1 MANDLTS
8 NHTDNSD
15 LDAILSKDL
24 TVGSSYAGHS
34 SYSSDNS
41 GKAWE
46 YDLYKVGKSPALY
59 DLDAARETQKLLWQ
73 PGDLVST
80 TDYSAGNLAGFI
92 DNRTGSLSGLT
103 DLRLDDLSWLT
114 DLKLDDPVSAD
125 LLKSAGQEYEAAAIS
140 AFGQNT
146 AGTSLNAR
154 AGAAASRAEAASRG
168 AASSRGGTSS
178 RARSSASQRPYA
190 DASGSRRPRA
200 GASAPQ
206 RSYSDVS
213 ESQGSYTGA
222 AGVRSASAPQ
232 RSRRRAGGLIRRIFL
247 LCLLI
252 ILITAAY
259 TSLTRRGLRYLIYRY
274 THDLDLPEDLFNDLP
289 GDLFDDGT
297 SDGKDKGDETDTDG
311 DDDITNP
318 YPDGQ
323 ILTQFGYDYSD
334 FYTPKYIASYD
345 SKWIDTSDHKYQEL
359 CVIDSEP
366 LIGTGHNPVDPG
378 KNWWANSESTSH
390 TLGYYDD
397 NDFFS
402 YGFTVRYADSMEKD
416 PFCFPDL
423 LVPPA
428 TADQNAFRQKIIEEY
443 TDDTDNYDPGFKVLR
458 LSKVEE
464 ITIDDHN
471 ITYTV
476 VTGEDKKGN
485 GVADVLSFEK
495 KPLGSA
501 FITEYRYRDGE
512 FADAG
517 EALRT
522 LYGMLDFRRDS
533 FEYIDASNTLFPVA
547 RVYNSDNSCAAKI
560 DLSRLGNVRSSE
572 MTQKNRVDFE
582 LGEYGEFNRP
592 TGTIRFEY
600 QAYGDVDYYGSP
612 EEWAAEMLGK
622 LQRYGEYPEEVTEEN
637 LKKLRVF
644 RCDVY
649 SLTLEGVEERDGE
662 EENVVNHLCRIET
675 PEGGEIMLDLEF
687 VHDIPEDFDMEQFLR
702 RNVKIESG
710 E

>member
-1 MANDLTS
+1 MANDFIS

-15 LDAILSKDL
+15 LDAILFKDF
-24 TVGSSYAGHS
+24 TVGSSYTGSSSYAGHS

-59 DLDAARETQKLLWQ
+59 DLDAARETLKLLWQ
-73 PGDLVST
+73 PSDFVSSTDFSPSNLVGS
-80 TDYSAGNLAGFI
+80 I
-92 DNRTGSLSGLT
+92 DNRTGSLSGITDLGTSSLSGIT
-103 DLRLDDLSWLT
+103 DLRLDDLSRLT

-125 LLKSAGQEYEAAAIS
+125 LLKSAGQEY
-140 AFGQNT
+140 
-146 AGTSLNAR
+146 
-154 AGAAASRAEAASRG
+154 

-213 ESQGSYTGA
+213 GSQGSYTGA
-222 AGVRSASAPQ
+222 AGARSASAPQ

-247 LCLLI
+247 LCILI

-259 TSLTRRGLRYLIYRY
+259 TSLAHRGLRYLIYRY

-311 DDDITNP
+311 NDDITNP

-423 LVPPA
+423 LVPLA

-501 FITEYRYRDGE
+501 FITEYRYRDSE

-522 LYGMLDFRRDS
+522 LYGMLDFRRES